1 MEDKELFEKESQWKQ
16 DSAPDSEI
24 RKIQKTIRRR
34 NWKIVSI
41 SVALAAMML
50 VVSVFGIIPWAESLY
65 WNPEE
70 TNYRDG
76 TDLEITLQA
85 YMELFNPG
93 YYIPMGIT
101 WHRTGFASYDLEI
114 PLAPVSHGER
124 FSVGGSLK
132 RNTLLLDE
140 AFRFPE
146 GKDYCAFSRFRLPA
160 YPDPPSHVEAQR
172 EKLRMLPEYIRV
184 EAAITFP
191 EDLSMGELVTFWR
204 DMVFESDTQDPYAN
218 ISWVAVRSMEPSSE
232 WTPFC
237 GMSFLGNSRPYNL
250 VDLDYRCFSSPAN
263 MDQES
268 LEYHFKSLLRYSAD
282 QLEKGKG
289 IAPYGDGELYNEI
302 LGYVEENGVKTYGV
316 VVTGT
321 PQLLLE
327 LMDHEQVYSI
337 NLLDCWLDI
346 DWTQF

>member
-1 MEDKELFEKESQWKQ
+1 MEDKYFFEKEPQWEQ
-16 DSAPDSEI
+16 SGEI

-41 SVALAAMML
+41 SVVLAAVL
-50 VVSVFGIIPWAESLY
+50 LTVSVFGIIPWAESLY
-65 WNPEE
+65 WDPEE

-85 YMELFNPG
+85 YMELFTPG
-93 YYIPMGIT
+93 YSIPTGIT

-114 PLAPVSHGER
+114 PLKPVAHGER
-124 FSVGGSLK
+124 FSVGGTLE
-132 RNTLLLDE
+132 RNTLRLDE
-140 AFRFPE
+140 AFHSPE
-146 GKDYCAFSRFRLPA
+146 GKDYAFSRMRLPY
-160 YPDPPSHVEAQR
+160 YPDAPSDVEAQR
-172 EKLRMLPEYIRV
+172 ETLRMLPEYIRV
-184 EAAITFP
+184 EAALTFN
-191 EDLSMGELVTFWR
+191 EDLSMEELVKFWGKMTFYS
-204 DMVFESDTQDPYAN
+204 ETQDPHAN
-218 ISWVAVRSMEPSSE
+218 ITWVAVRSMEPSTE

-237 GMSFLGNSRPYNL
+237 GMSLWGNGAYNL

-263 MDQES
+263 WDQES

-302 LGYVEENGVKTYGV
+302 LEYVEENGVKTYGV
-316 VVTGT
+316 VITGT

-327 LMDHEQVYSI
+327 LMDYEQVYSI
-337 NLLDCWLDI
+337 NLMDCWLDI
-346 DWTQF
+346 NWSQI